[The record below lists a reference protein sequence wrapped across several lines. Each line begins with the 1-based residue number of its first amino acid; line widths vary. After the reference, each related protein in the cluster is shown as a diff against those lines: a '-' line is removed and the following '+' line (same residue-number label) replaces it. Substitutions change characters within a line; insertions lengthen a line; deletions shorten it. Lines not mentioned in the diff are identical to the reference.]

1 MDLILDKNEIKG
13 RSLKPVDT
21 SAAAEKALKE
31 ALLDGK
37 VGALSVDPQY
47 LIVKAPRVNDLI
59 GEDADEGSSFT
70 SDLFLD
76 PTKLYIVVGCVAALL
91 ALVLLQASC
100 TLYRSSRRRT
110 TKDRLIASNAWK
122 DYASGA
128 NTNFAFEAFETE
140 EKAPPPP
147 VSSLPRHR
155 EMTGNGLGGG
165 TDQVEGPNRM
175 VGPRATY
182 SLPRAPGSRHT
193 APIQP
198 GYYTQDRRDHY
209 QRSKGNGQQNPAA
222 GGVSTQPNQPDF
234 YFMPSQRKYSGEVVR
249 VYVDYGSQATK

>member
-1 MDLILDKNEIKG
+1 MHYNNH
-13 RSLKPVDT
+13 
-21 SAAAEKALKE
+21 
-31 ALLDGK
+31 
-37 VGALSVDPQY
+37 
-47 LIVKAPRVNDLI
+47 NDY
-59 GEDADEGSSFT
+59 SF
-70 SDLFLD
+70 
-76 PTKLYIVVGCVAALL
+76 
-91 ALVLLQASC
+91 Q
-100 TLYRSSRRRT
+100 
-110 TKDRLIASNAWK
+110 DRLIASNAWK

-155 EMTGNGLGGG
+155 EITGNGLG
-165 TDQVEGPNRM
+165 TDTVEGPNRM

-182 SLPRAPGSRHT
+182 SLPRAPGTRHT
-193 APIQP
+193 ASIQP

-209 QRSKGNGQQNPAA
+209 QRSKNNMHNAGG

-249 VYVDYGSQATK
+249 VYVDYGSQASK

>member
-1 MDLILDKNEIKG
+1 M
-13 RSLKPVDT
+13 
-21 SAAAEKALKE
+21 
-31 ALLDGK
+31 
-37 VGALSVDPQY
+37 
-47 LIVKAPRVNDLI
+47 
-59 GEDADEGSSFT
+59 
-70 SDLFLD
+70 
-76 PTKLYIVVGCVAALL
+76 
-91 ALVLLQASC
+91 
-100 TLYRSSRRRT
+100 
-110 TKDRLIASNAWK
+110 IANNAWK

-155 EMTGNGLGGG
+155 EMTGNGIG
-165 TDQVEGPNRM
+165 TDTVEGPNRII
-175 VGPRATY
+175 GPRATY

-193 APIQP
+193 VPIQP

-209 QRSKGNGQQNPAA
+209 QRSKNNMHNLTG

-249 VYVDYGSQATK
+249 VYVDYGSQAPK